1 MNSSS
6 TFFFTNHERKA
17 RFFSSRGLLDC
28 RVTKRSSRSCL
39 IWYFSR
45 RCSLAAFFCAKYP
58 IVVVAAGSSFLA
70 LVAKEDV
77 RSRVGAAQC
86 QTVVGECLL
95 FSLLAFTVARN
106 DDVTVDVDVTVDAQR
121 RFAKVT
127 ARGRVPIPRR
137 TVADNIL
144 MVGVVQCSAVQCSV

>member
-1 MNSSS
+1 
-6 TFFFTNHERKA
+6 
-17 RFFSSRGLLDC
+17 
-28 RVTKRSSRSCL
+28 
-39 IWYFSR
+39 
-45 RCSLAAFFCAKYP
+45 
-58 IVVVAAGSSFLA
+58 
-70 LVAKEDV
+70 
-77 RSRVGAAQC
+77 
-86 QTVVGECLL
+86 L
-95 FSLLAFTVARN
+95 FSLLAVTVARN